1 MRSTVNTMTPAVTAA
16 RNNSGLMRGCD
27 VRDAAGAAS
36 CAAGA
41 SEVSVVATEVSAVVA
56 DVPVA
61 APGGAVV
68 VDEAP
73 GDVVAVVP
81 TATCAAP
88 VPVLDV
94 VELRRNAT
102 PCVVVDVVA
111 VPAVLAA
118 VTVRVPCMSGC
129 NVQ

>member
-1 MRSTVNTMTPAVTAA
+1 MRSTVNTITPAVTAA

-41 SEVSVVATEVSAVVA
+41 TESVVATEVSAVVA

-61 APGGAVV
+61 TSGGAVV

-73 GDVVAVVP
+73 GDVVVVVP
-81 TATCAAP
+81 TTTCAAP
-88 VPVLDV
+88 VPELDV
-94 VELRRNAT
+94 VELRRDAT